1 MSLTRQDSFRA
12 LHEEFK
18 PRVLGYVRRRISSD
32 QTAEEI
38 AADVFRI
45 AWQKRASEPEP
56 SIAWLLNVARN
67 LIGNEYRSRARS
79 MQLQD
84 RLRDSEALKCQGGDD
99 DGSRLAIAAAL
110 ARLREK
116 DREILQLMYWE
127 ELTLAELAQV
137 LSCKEATARVRLHR
151 ARKSFEKALP
161 QQLRPTGK
169 D

>member
-1 MSLTRQDSFRA
+1 MTLTRQDSFLA
-12 LHEEFK
+12 LHEAFK

-45 AWQKRASEPEP
+45 AWQKRESDPDP
-56 SIAWLLNVARN
+56 SIGWLLNVARN
-67 LIGNEYRSRARS
+67 LIGNEYRSRARTV
-79 MQLQD
+79 QLQD
-84 RLRDSEALKCQGGDD
+84 RLRDSEAVKCQGGDD
-99 DGSRLAIAAAL
+99 DGARGTIAAAL
-110 ARLREK
+110 GRLREK

-127 ELTLAELAQV
+127 ELTLAEVAQV